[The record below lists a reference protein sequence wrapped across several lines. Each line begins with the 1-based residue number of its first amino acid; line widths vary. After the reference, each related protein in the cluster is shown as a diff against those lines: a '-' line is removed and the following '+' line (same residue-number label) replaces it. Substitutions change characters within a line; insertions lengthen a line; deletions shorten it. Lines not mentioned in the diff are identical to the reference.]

1 MQMQPASSGEKPP
14 VKPRTA
20 LQREAS
26 RRNGSRSKGPK
37 TPEGKARSSRNACLQ
52 DLITPAMAE
61 RGFQQQIM
69 GFAREIAG
77 PDADPAELAMAIRI
91 AASQIDL
98 QRARH
103 AVLAL
108 LSVVG
113 NGASA
118 DERKALSRASAITR
132 CADRVFARRNK
143 AMREL
148 DAWQRAKIRRRG
160 QNDKTNL
167 TLAGKLALVL
177 ALDEPGFAITSDQKN
192 APLTERTRLATAG
205 DTSPAPQTD
214 KTNLRPTE
222 PSCETGGN
230 REPCSARTG
239 NVAKRT
245 RHCSAFS
252 HKTNLTAQERA
263 VVRAALSSRCNR
275 ADAGMKK
282 RTRAIP
288 ASRWSVARPSERKV
302 ARIHLC
308 KTNPSWR
315 AFSPGRGHYIGAVV
329 AGIARGYRSRA
340 PGSNRVFRLLH

>member
-1 MQMQPASSGEKPP
+1 MQIAPTSSGETPRAT
-14 VKPRTA
+14 PRTA

-26 RRNGSRSKGPK
+26 RKNGSRSKGPK
-37 TPEGKARSSRNACLQ
+37 TPEGKARSSRNARRQ
-52 DLITPAMAE
+52 ILIMRAIAHP
-61 RGFQQQIM
+61 GFQQQIM
-69 GFAREIAG
+69 DFAREIAG
-77 PDADPAELAMAIRI
+77 PNADPAELAIASRI
-91 AASQIDL
+91 AAAQVDL
-98 QRARH
+98 RWARS
-103 AVLAL
+103 AVSAL

-113 NGASA
+113 LHGFA
-118 DERKALSRASAITR
+118 DDLKALSRAAAITR
-132 CADRVFARRNK
+132 YEGRCFARRNK

-148 DAWQRAKIRRRG
+148 DTWRLAKIRRRA

-167 TLAGKLALVL
+167 TLAGQLALVL
-177 ALDEPGFAITSDQKN
+177 APDEPGFADTSDQKS
-192 APLTERTRLATAG
+192 APLTERTRPAAAG

-214 KTNLRPTE
+214 
-222 PSCETGGN
+222 
-230 REPCSARTG
+230 
-239 NVAKRT
+239 
-245 RHCSAFS
+245 
-252 HKTNLTAQERA
+252 KTNLTAQERA

-288 ASRWSVARPSERKV
+288 ASRWSLARPSERKV

-315 AFSPGRGHYIGAVV
+315 AFSPSRGHYIGAVV